1 MTAEF
6 PLHLI
11 PLLPF
16 IGAAIALLIGRRL
29 GNNIITLLCC
39 GTVAGSFLVTVKGF
53 IELEHDLPPT
63 ASLIGRFF
71 DAPWMKAGD
80 LNIGAGLAMD
90 HLAAILC
97 LVVTGIG
104 LLIHIYSTAYME
116 QDERYTRFFA
126 FLNLFTGSMLVL
138 VLGDSLPVTFV
149 GWEGV
154 GLCSYLLIG
163 FWLDKD
169 ANALAGRKAFVVN
182 RIGDF
187 GFLLAM
193 FIIYSKTGTLKYS
206 ELPAHL
212 NELHSALWF
221 GLPVAYFAGFL
232 ILLGATGKSA
242 QIPLYV
248 WLPDAMAGP
257 TPVSALI
264 HAATMVTAGVYLI
277 ARVHYVFEQAPVTL
291 AAVAIVGAV
300 TALFAATIGF
310 AQRDLKKVLAYSTI
324 SQLGF
329 MFVGVGSYFG
339 GSQTSNYEAG
349 VFHLVTHAFFKAG
362 LFLGAGSVMH
372 GLAGEGD
379 IMRMG
384 GLKKWMPQT
393 RWTFLIYCLAIS
405 GIFPFAGFW
414 SKDAILGG
422 LIDARWPTSGPPTN
436 GFEKWLFMPAEPGQ
450 WYINLGH
457 WLYPVVLLAA
467 GCTAFYMFRLYF
479 LVFEGKYRGGSAT
492 VTETH
497 GDDHDDAHAH
507 AAAGHG
513 HGHDDHGHGP
523 AHESPAAMTVVL
535 WILAAGSIIIGL
547 LGIPE
552 VIWREHDLFGEFL
565 SPVLAPL
572 AHEESASM
580 FYIFAAIALG
590 VSGIGIGLAWL
601 LYRDGVS
608 SGVKRFVA
616 TFPRL
621 YKLVF
626 NKYYIDEIYDFL
638 VVRPVRYI
646 VFVLWKAF
654 DAFFIDLLLVNG
666 VGFIV
671 SGFGKLSKYLQNGDL
686 QRYIVAVI
694 VGGAAIIAVGTHYD
708 VWAGSK
714 FDAKVQGRDVEVTAH
729 GAGPTAKRLQYRVD
743 WDGKGKFGATTM
755 TPTWKHTY
763 DSPGKHEISVEAI
776 DPRWGTVSRH
786 SDTVKVQ

>member
-1 MTAEF
+1 MTADY

-29 GNNIITLLCC
+29 GPNIVTLLCC
-39 GTVAGSFLVTVKGF
+39 GSVAAAFILTVKGVWM
-53 IELEHDLPPT
+53 LHHDLPPT
-63 ASLIGRFF
+63 GALVGSFF
-71 DAPWMKAGD
+71 DAPWIKAGD
-80 LNIGAGLAMD
+80 LTIGAGLVMD
-90 HLAAILC
+90 HLSAVLC

-104 LLIHIYSTAYME
+104 FLIHVYSTAYME
-116 QDERYTRFFA
+116 HDERYTRFFA
-126 FLNLFTGSMLVL
+126 FLNLFMGSMLIL

-193 FIIYSKTGTLKYS
+193 FLIFSRTGTLKYA
-206 ELPAHL
+206 ELGKYLDALHAPMWWGLPA
-212 NELHSALWF
+212 
-221 GLPVAYFAGFL
+221 AYFIGL
-232 ILLGATGKSA
+232 LVLLGATGKSA

-264 HAATMVTAGVYLI
+264 HAATMVTAGVYVV
-277 ARVHYVFEQAPVTL
+277 ARLHFVFELAPATL
-291 AAVAIVGAV
+291 AAVATIGAA
-300 TALFAATIGF
+300 TALFAATMGI

-329 MFVGVGSYFG
+329 MFVGVGSYLG
-339 GSQTSNYEAG
+339 GTATSNYQAG

-362 LFLGAGSVMH
+362 LFLAAGSIMH

-393 RWTFLIYCLAIS
+393 RWTFLIYCLAIA

-422 LIDARWPTSGPPTN
+422 VYYATWPTGPNPA
-436 GFEKWLFMPAEPGQ
+436 GLELFFAN
-450 WYINLGH
+450 NLGH
-457 WLYPVVLLAA
+457 ILYGILLLAA

-479 LVFEGKYRGGSAT
+479 LVFEGEYRGPAP
-492 VTETH
+492 EAA
-497 GDDHDDAHAH
+497 DAHAAHDTH
-507 AAAGHG
+507 AAAHDAHG
-513 HGHDDHGHGP
+513 HAHDDHAHGP
-523 AHESPAAMTVVL
+523 AHESPPEMTVVL
-535 WILAAGSIIIGL
+535 WILAAGSILVGL
-547 LGIPE
+547 LGIPD
-552 VIWREHDLFGEFL
+552 VVAAGADHFGEWL
-565 SPVLAPL
+565 SPVLPPL
-572 AHEESASM
+572 AHEESRGEFFTSATV
-580 FYIFAAIALG
+580 ALT
-590 VSGIGIGLAWL
+590 VSLLGIGLAWL
-601 LYRDGVS
+601 LYGHGISQRV
-608 SGVKRFVA
+608 RNFVA
-616 TFPRL
+616 ALPRL
-621 YKLVF
+621 YKVVF
-626 NKYYIDEIYDFL
+626 NKYYVDEFYDL
-638 VVRPVRYI
+638 VVVRPIRFI
-646 VFVLWKAF
+646 AFVLWKAF

-686 QRYIVAVI
+686 QRYIVALI
-694 VGGAAIIAVGTHYD
+694 VGGAVIVGVGTHYD
-708 VWAGSK
+708 VWAGAK
-714 FDAKVQGRDVEVTAH
+714 FDARVSGLDVQVIAH

-743 WDGKGKFGATTM
+743 WNGDGKYGATSM
-755 TPTWKHTY
+755 TPTFKHTY
-763 DSPGKHEISVEAI
+763 DAPGSHKIAVEAI
-776 DPRWGTVSRH
+776 DPRWGTVSRETR
-786 SDTVKVQ
+786 TVKVQ

>member
-39 GTVAGSFLVTVKGF
+39 GTVGGSFLVTVKGF
-53 IELEHDLPPT
+53 LTLDHDLSPT
-63 ASLIGRFF
+63 SSLIGRFF
-71 DAPWMKAGD
+71 EAPWMKAGD
-80 LNIGAGLAMD
+80 LTIMAGLTMD
-90 HLAAILC
+90 HLSAVMC

-116 QDERYTRFFA
+116 HDERYTRFFA

-206 ELPAHL
+206 ELPKYIT
-212 NELHSALWF
+212 ELHSAMWF
-221 GLPVAYFAGFL
+221 GLPVAYFAGLF

-242 QIPLYV
+242 QIPLYI

-264 HAATMVTAGVYLI
+264 HAATMVTAGVYVI
-277 ARVHYVFEQAPVTL
+277 ARMHFLFEVAPVTL
-291 AAVAIVGAV
+291 AAVAVVGAV
-300 TALFAATIGF
+300 TALFAATMAI

-329 MFVGVGSYFG
+329 MFVGVGSYLG
-339 GSQTSNYEAG
+339 GTQSSNYQAG
-349 VFHLVTHAFFKAG
+349 IFHLVTHAFFKAG
-362 LFLGAGSVMH
+362 LFLAAGSVMH

-393 RWTFLIYCLAIS
+393 RWTFWIYCMAIS
-405 GIFPFAGFW
+405 GVFPFAGFW

-422 LIDARWPTSGPPTN
+422 LIDARWPTSGPPTAWYERWTFTAAGN
-436 GFEKWLFMPAEPGQ
+436 GDYFV
-450 WYINLGH
+450 NLGH
-457 WLYPVVLLAA
+457 FLYPVLLLAA

-479 LVFEGKYRGGSAT
+479 LVFGGEYRGAGA
-492 VTETH
+492 VVVETH
-497 GDDHDDAHAH
+497 GDEDLDAHAAH
-507 AAAGHG
+507 SHGVDAHG
-513 HGHDDHGHGP
+513 HAP

-535 WILAAGSIIIGL
+535 WILAAGSLLIGL
-547 LGIPE
+547 IGIPDAL
-552 VIWREHDLFGEFL
+552 WAGHDLFGEWL
-565 SPVLAPL
+565 SPVLPPL
-572 AHEESASM
+572 AREEQLGGLLT
-580 FYIFAAIALG
+580 FAMIALG
-590 VSGIGIGLAWL
+590 VSLAGIGVAWL
-601 LYRDGVS
+601 LYADGVS
-608 SGVKRFVA
+608 KSVRSFVA

-621 YKLVF
+621 YKVVF
-626 NKYYIDEIYDFL
+626 HKYYVDEIYDFL
-638 VVRPVRYI
+638 VVRPLRYTA
-646 VFVLWKAF
+646 FVLWKAF

-694 VGGAAIIAVGTHYD
+694 VGGAVIIGVGTHYD
-708 VWAGSK
+708 VWAGAK
-714 FDAKVQGRDVEVTAH
+714 FDAEVQGRQVQVVAH
-729 GAGPTAKRLQYRVD
+729 GAGSTAKRLQYRVD
-743 WDGKGKFGATTM
+743 WNNDGKFTTTQM
-755 TPTWKHTY
+755 QPTFKHTY
-763 DSPGKHEISVEAI
+763 DTPGSHKISVEAI
-776 DPRWGTVSRH
+776 DPRWGTVSLESR
-786 SDTVKVQ
+786 TVKVQ

>member
-1 MTAEF
+1 MTADF

-39 GTVAGSFLVTVKGF
+39 GSVAGSFLVTIKAF
-53 IELEHDLPPT
+53 LTLHEDLGPT
-63 ASLIGRFF
+63 GALVGRFF

-80 LNIGAGLAMD
+80 LTIMAGLVMD
-90 HLAAILC
+90 HLSAVLC
-97 LVVTGIG
+97 LVVTGVG

-116 QDERYTRFFA
+116 HDERYTRFFA

-193 FIIYSKTGTLKYS
+193 FLIFAKTGTLKYS

-212 NELHSALWF
+212 GELHAAVWF
-221 GLPVAYFAGFL
+221 GLPAAYFIGFL

-264 HAATMVTAGVYLI
+264 HAATMVTAGVYVV
-277 ARVHYVFEQAPVTL
+277 ARMHFVFELAPVTL
-291 AAVAIVGAV
+291 AAVAVIGAA
-300 TALFAATIGF
+300 TALFAATIGI

-329 MFVGVGSYFG
+329 MFVGVGSYLG
-339 GSQTSNYEAG
+339 GTQTSNYQAG
-349 VFHLVTHAFFKAG
+349 IFHLVTHAFFKAG
-362 LFLGAGSVMH
+362 LFLAAGSVMH

-393 RWTFLIYCLAIS
+393 RWTFWVYCLAIS

-422 LIDARWPTSGPPTN
+422 LIDAKWPTSGPPSN
-436 GFEKWLFMPAEPGQ
+436 GFEHWLFTPGASGDY
-450 WYINLGH
+450 YINLGH
-457 WLYPVVLLAA
+457 WLYPVMLLAA

-479 LVFEGKYRGGSAT
+479 LVFAGKYRGAGAA
-492 VTETH
+492 VVETH
-497 GDDHDDAHAH
+497 GDEHDDHAHAH
-507 AAAGHG
+507 AHGHD

-535 WILAAGSIIIGL
+535 WILAAGSLLVGL
-547 LGIPE
+547 LGIPD
-552 VIWREHDLFGEFL
+552 VVSAGHDLFGEWL
-565 SPVLAPL
+565 SPVLPPL
-572 AHEESASM
+572 AHAEELSG
-580 FYIFAAIALG
+580 FLTFALIALG
-590 VSGIGIGLAWL
+590 TSLLGIGLAWL
-601 LYRDGVS
+601 FYADGVS
-608 SGVKRFVA
+608 PIVTRFVA
-616 TFPRL
+616 RFPRL
-621 YKLVF
+621 YRLVF
-626 NKYYIDEIYDFL
+626 NKYYIDEVYDFL
-638 VVRPVRYI
+638 VVRPVRYTA
-646 VFVLWKAF
+646 FVLWKAF
-654 DAFFIDLLLVNG
+654 DAFFIDLLFVNG

-694 VGGAAIIAVGTHYD
+694 VGGAVIVGVATHYD
-708 VWAGSK
+708 VWAGAK
-714 FDAKVQGRDVEVTAH
+714 FDAKVQGREVEVTAH

-743 WDGKGKFGATTM
+743 WNGDGKFSTTQM
-755 TPTWKHTY
+755 QPTFRHTY
-763 DSPGKHEISVEAI
+763 DSPGAHKIAVEAI
-776 DPRWGTVSRH
+776 DPRWGTVSRESH
-786 SDTVKVQ
+786 TVKVQ

>member
-1 MTAEF
+1 MTADF

-39 GTVAGSFLVTVKGF
+39 GSVAGSFLVTIKAF
-53 IELEHDLPPT
+53 LTLHEDLGPT
-63 ASLIGRFF
+63 GALVGRFF

-80 LNIGAGLAMD
+80 LTIMAGLVMD
-90 HLAAILC
+90 HLSAVLC
-97 LVVTGIG
+97 LVVTGVG

-116 QDERYTRFFA
+116 HDERYTRFFA

-193 FIIYSKTGTLKYS
+193 FLIFAKTGTLKYS

-212 NELHSALWF
+212 GELHAAVWF
-221 GLPVAYFAGFL
+221 GLPAAYFIGFL

-264 HAATMVTAGVYLI
+264 HAATMVTAGVYVV
-277 ARVHYVFEQAPVTL
+277 ARMHFVFELAPVTL
-291 AAVAIVGAV
+291 AVVACIGAA
-300 TALFAATIGF
+300 TALFAAIIGI

-329 MFVGVGSYFG
+329 MFVGVGSYLG
-339 GSQTSNYEAG
+339 GTQSSNYQAG
-349 VFHLVTHAFFKAG
+349 IFHLVTHAFFKAG
-362 LFLGAGSVMH
+362 LFLAAGSVMH
-372 GLAGEGD
+372 GLSGEGD

-422 LIDARWPTSGPPTN
+422 LIDAKWPTSGPPDNWFYKLTFTPGGN
-436 GFEKWLFMPAEPGQ
+436 GEYFV
-450 WYINLGH
+450 NLGH
-457 WLYPVVLLAA
+457 WLYPVMLIAA

-479 LVFEGKYRGGSAT
+479 LVFEGEYRGGAAQ
-492 VTETH
+492 VHETH
-497 GDDHDDAHAH
+497 GDDHDAHAT
-507 AAAGHG
+507 G
-513 HGHDDHGHGP
+513 HGHDAHGHDHGHGP
-523 AHESPAAMTVVL
+523 AHESPPAMTVVL

-552 VIWREHDLFGEFL
+552 VIWRGHDLFGEWL

-572 AHEESASM
+572 AHEESASL
-580 FYIFAAIALG
+580 FYIFALIALG
-590 VSGIGIGLAWL
+590 VSLFGIGIAWL
-601 LYRDGVS
+601 LYADGVS
-608 SGVKRFVA
+608 PRVKKFVA
-616 TFPRL
+616 TFPGL

-626 NKYYIDEIYDFL
+626 NKFYIDEVYDLL
-638 VVRPVRYI
+638 VVRPVRYTA
-646 VFVLWKAF
+646 FVLWKAF
-654 DAFFIDLLLVNG
+654 DTVIIDLLLVNG
-666 VGFIV
+666 VGFVV

-694 VGGAAIIAVGTHYD
+694 VGGAVIIGIGTHYD
-708 VWAGSK
+708 VWSGAK
-714 FDAKVQGRDVEVTAH
+714 FDAQVQGRDVQVTAH

-743 WDGKGKFGATTM
+743 WNGDGKYSATQM
-755 TPTWKHTY
+755 QPTFKHTY
-763 DSPGKHEISVEAI
+763 DSAGSHTISVEAI
-776 DPRWGTVSRH
+776 DPRWGTVSHDSR
-786 SDTVKVQ
+786 TVKVQ